1 MSEGLLAL
9 DLSISQASVRSES
22 PLAESPRAQ
31 SPEARLAALDLCS
44 VSPLPRASSP
54 VGGPNDEMLIVDVSA
69 EASLGP
75 QSEVSLGES
84 YVDGPVGGSF
94 DGPSFGESCIEGSFD
109 GPCGNRGPFDR
120 SFPGQSTL
128 APPQTRPHG
137 HQQASHLTASSHT
150 TCPTSSS
157 APAAKDASAK
167 PLASSRA
174 LSTTS
179 EAKSPLPRRRPKL
192 NYSLSTL
199 LASQRHSQAR
209 HGTQVTAAF
218 ASPWTRS
225 STRPST

>member
-1 MSEGLLAL
+1 MSPTLTA
-9 DLSISQASVRSES
+9 
-22 PLAESPRAQ
+22 PLAGHSMGPPLASPALKG
-31 SPEARLAALDLCS
+31 PLTAPVAIEA
-44 VSPLPRASSP
+44 PLT
-54 VGGPNDEMLIVDVSA
+54 
-69 EASLGP
+69 
-75 QSEVSLGES
+75 
-84 YVDGPVGGSF
+84 
-94 DGPSFGESCIEGSFD
+94 GPS
-109 GPCGNRGPFDR
+109 
-120 SFPGQSTL
+120 L
-128 APPQTRPHG
+128 ASQRLPPRTRPHG